1 MPDTPQ
7 TPLMTPPHKP
17 TASNRWTF
25 SRIAKWT
32 SVLLSALVI
41 LIFVIGLLLALF
53 TNAQD
58 MAPRIQVIRD
68 IIIIIMALEFI
79 LIILA
84 LAVLILQIARLINL
98 LQNEIKP
105 ILQNTQ
111 DTVNS
116 AKGTVDFVG
125 QNLAGPLIQISS
137 FLAGLMTLVRELM
150 GIRRALRPSKRESK
164 HESG

>member
-1 MPDTPQ
+1 MADAPQ
-7 TPLMTPPHKP
+7 IPPV
-17 TASNRWTF
+17 TASHTSAAARRWTF
-25 SRIAKWT
+25 ARITKWT
-32 SVLLSALVI
+32 SFLLGGLVV
-41 LIFVIGLLLALF
+41 LIFIVGLLLALF

-68 IIIIIMALEFI
+68 IIIIIMAIEFI

-116 AKGTVDFVG
+116 AKGTADFVG
-125 QNLAGPLIQISS
+125 HNLAEPLIQIGS
-137 FLAGLMTLVRELM
+137 FLAGLMTLLRELG
-150 GIRRALRPSKRESK
+150 GIRRALRPQKRGNN
-164 HESG
+164 HES